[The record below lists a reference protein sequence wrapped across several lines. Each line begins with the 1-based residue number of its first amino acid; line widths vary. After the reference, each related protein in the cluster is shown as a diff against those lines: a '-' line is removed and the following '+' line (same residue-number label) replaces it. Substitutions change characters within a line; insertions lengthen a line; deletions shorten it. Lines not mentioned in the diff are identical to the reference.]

1 MHSARVLLVPLITAL
16 LAACNYAA
24 NVGASNTLTIAQV
37 EEPQSLNPLR
47 SSGFVS
53 GELNGL
59 LFSYL
64 TTYDSK
70 GGLMPQVA
78 REVPSL
84 SNGGISR
91 DGLQVTYHLRHD
103 VRWQDGAPLTARDVV
118 FTYDA
123 IINPRNDAISR
134 FGYEDIRSV
143 EALEPYTVRVSLK
156 KPQAAIVPFFFG
168 GDSNYPILPAHL
180 LARYRSLNE
189 APFNTQPVGS
199 GPYRVVEW
207 QHGDHMTL
215 AANHRYFRGK
225 PAFARIIIKF
235 VQDAQ
240 TIANELRTGE
250 ADAEFFADVSHAG
263 ELEKIPGHHLVETP
277 TTAFG
282 SLILNT
288 QDPILH
294 DAAVRRAL
302 ALAIDRN
309 AIARKILKDVA
320 NPDTGMRGLF
330 TWAYDPSVGNVPYDP
345 AAAQNLL
352 QREGWRSRPDGV
364 RMKDGKPLRLVFLS
378 ESGDASRDAIA
389 TQIAAYAAEVGM
401 RLSIREVTPVLM
413 NSPEGPFHQG
423 RYQIAQLPIESTDDP
438 GASWLLG
445 CDQFPPNGFNDMR
458 YCDPRIQRLL
468 DDGAKTTDRSR
479 RALDYSNVQR
489 LLMHD
494 LPIIFLYQTT
504 EIDVVPD
511 WLANYRPSMFTGQFT
526 FAYQWARRPMKKNG
540 GHF

>member
-1 MHSARVLLVPLITAL
+1 MHSARVLGVSLIAAL
-16 LAACNYAA
+16 LAACAHA
-24 NVGASNTLTIAQV
+24 GSVGGAGNTLTVAQV
-37 EEPQSLNPLR
+37 EEPHSLNPLR

-59 LFSYL
+59 VFSYL
-64 TTYDSK
+64 TTYDIK

-91 DGLQVTYHLRHD
+91 DGLQITYHLRHD

-118 FTYDA
+118 FTYNA
-123 IINPRNDAISR
+123 IVNPRNDAVSR

-143 EALEPYTVRVSLK
+143 EATEPYTVRVWLK

-180 LARYRSLNE
+180 LARYRRLDE
-189 APFNTQPVGS
+189 APFNTQPIGS

-215 AANHRYFRGK
+215 AANPRYFLGN
-225 PAFARIIIKF
+225 PAIARIVIKF
-235 VQDAQ
+235 VPDAQ
-240 TIANELRTGE
+240 TIRNELRTGE
-250 ADAEFFADVSHAG
+250 ADAEYFADVSHVG
-263 ELEKIPGHHLVETP
+263 ELEKIRGHHLVQTP

-282 SLILNT
+282 SLIVNT
-288 QDPILH
+288 QDPITH

-302 ALAIDRN
+302 ALAIDRD
-309 AIARKILKDVA
+309 AIARKILKGVA

-352 QREGWRSRPDGV
+352 QREGWRNGPDGV
-364 RMKDGKPLRLVFLS
+364 RMKDGKPLRLVLLS
-378 ESGDASRDAIA
+378 QSGDASRGAIA
-389 TQIAAYAAEVGM
+389 TQIAAYAAKVGM
-401 RLSIREVTPVLM
+401 RLSVREVTPDLM

-423 RYQIAQLPIESTDDP
+423 HYQIAQLPIESTDDP

-458 YCDPRIQRLL
+458 YCDPGIQRLL

-479 RALDYSNVQR
+479 RARDYSAVQR
-489 LLMHD
+489 LLVRD

-504 EIDVVPD
+504 EVDVVPD
-511 WLANYRPSMFTGQFT
+511 WLANYRPSMYTGQFT
-526 FAYQWARRPMKKNG
+526 FAYRWARRPMK
-540 GHF
+540 

>member
-1 MHSARVLLVPLITAL
+1 MHIARVLGVPLIAAL
-16 LAACNYAA
+16 LAACTHAGS
-24 NVGASNTLTIAQV
+24 VGGAGNTLTVAQV

-47 SSGFVS
+47 LSGFVS

-64 TTYDSK
+64 TTYDTK

-84 SNGGISR
+84 SNGGISH
-91 DGLQVTYHLRHD
+91 DGLQVTYNLRHD

-118 FTYDA
+118 FTYNA
-123 IINPRNDAISR
+123 IVNPRNDAISR
-134 FGYEDIRSV
+134 FGYENIRSV
-143 EALEPYTVRVSLK
+143 EAIEPYTVRVSLK
-156 KPQAAIVPFFFG
+156 RPQAAIVPFFLG

-180 LARYRSLNE
+180 LARYRRLDE

-215 AANHRYFRGK
+215 DANPRYFLGK
-225 PAFARIIIKF
+225 PGIGRIVIKF
-235 VQDAQ
+235 VPDAQ
-240 TIANELRTGE
+240 TITNELHTGE
-250 ADAEFFADVSHAG
+250 ADTEFFADVSHLG
-263 ELEKIPGHHLVETP
+263 ELQKIAGHHLVETP

-288 QDPILH
+288 QDPILR
-294 DAAVRRAL
+294 DSTVRRAL

-309 AIARKILKDVA
+309 AIARKILKGVA
-320 NPDTGMRGLF
+320 DPDSGMRGLF

-345 AAAQNLL
+345 GVAADLL
-352 QREGWRSRPDGV
+352 QRAGWRSGPEGV
-364 RMKDGKPLRLVFLS
+364 RMKDGKALRLVLLS
-378 ESGDASRDAIA
+378 ESGDASRNAIA
-389 TQIAAYAAEVGM
+389 TQIAAYAAKIGM
-401 RLSIREVTPVLM
+401 RLSIREITPDLM

-445 CDQFPPNGFNDMR
+445 CNQFPPNGFNDMR

-468 DDGAKTTDRSR
+468 DDGANTTDRNR
-479 RALDYSNVQR
+479 RAHDYGEVQR
-489 LLMHD
+489 LLLHGV
-494 LPIIFLYQTT
+494 PIIFLYQTT
-504 EIDVVPD
+504 EVDVVPD
-511 WLANYRPSMFTGQFT
+511 WLANYRPSMYTGQFT
-526 FAYQWARRPMKKNG
+526 FAYQWARRPIK
-540 GHF
+540 